1 MTNIKNPTSAGT
13 TGTFTITTTDT
24 NNVEKDTLAS
34 ITGLTVT
41 GGAISSVTIT
51 PADTAAGA
59 TSTVTFAFTTASN
72 IAATGKIVITFPSG
86 YDLTGTPAA
95 ASTSDLDG
103 TLAAA
108 VSGQVVTITR
118 SSGTA
123 FTAGATQGTVS
134 LYQEDTLAIGTLE
147 VIPRISRDSTN

>member
-1 MTNIKNPTSAGT
+1 M
-13 TGTFTITTTDT
+13 
-24 NNVEKDTLAS
+24 
-34 ITGLTVT
+34 
-41 GGAISSVTIT
+41 ISSVTIT

-123 FTAGATQGTVS
+123 FTAGAIDD
-134 LYQEDTLAIGTLE
+134 LTLTNIKKSHRNLSAKFPLFH
-147 VIPRISRDSTN
+147 IP